1 MGEVDTLDNV
11 NLHFLTNY
19 NICQEKMNCTSI
31 ITTLAA
37 LTSGP
42 TLLSLSNKKSLSV
55 SDRTL
60 VRIVEN
66 LGDKKIK

>member
-19 NICQEKMNCTSI
+19 NSCQEKMNYTSI

-37 LTSGP
+37 LASGS
-42 TLLSLSNKKSLSV
+42 THLSLVNKILCV
-55 SDRTL
+55 L
-60 VRIVEN
+60 VT
-66 LGDKKIK
+66 KH